1 MRKRKVSLT
10 GRLNVTALWASPRC
24 KNTVDDTKATH
35 DTPKPIATLDA
46 MITSIDPF
54 YHSYL
59 PVGRPDP
66 IASYTGRMV
75 VNAAEHLSTRDLII
89 NEALHCFAES
99 GYDGTSLNDIAA
111 GVGIRRPSLLHHF
124 PSKEALYHEVFE
136 GLLSDWFERLA
147 EAIATPG
154 RGWAKVELVIGAGFD
169 FFADNH
175 EYVRLMRREA
185 LDGGAHL
192 GIDLAAVL
200 RPMWDRSVD
209 YFRDEMESGVFRQ
222 HDPEQLL
229 LTGYGALLS
238 YFSDSPFLGGL
249 LDEDPL
255 APDAL
260 LRRRDHITAFFR
272 TALVP

>member
-1 MRKRKVSLT
+1 MVDAT
-10 GRLNVTALWASPRC
+10 GN
-24 KNTVDDTKATH
+24 
-35 DTPKPIATLDA
+35 
-46 MITSIDPF
+46 
-54 YHSYL
+54 
-59 PVGRPDP
+59 G
-66 IASYTGRMV
+66 G
-75 VNAAEHLSTRDLII
+75 EQLSTRESII
-89 NEALHCFAES
+89 SEALRCFAES

-136 GLLSDWFERLA
+136 RLLGDWLERLA
-147 EAIATPG
+147 QVVDVPEH
-154 RGWAKVELVIGAGFD
+154 GWDKVQLVIGAGFD
-169 FFADNH
+169 FFAENH

-185 LDGGAHL
+185 LDGGSHL

-200 RPMWDRSVD
+200 RPMWDRSVE
-209 YFRDEMESGVFRQ
+209 YFREEMAAGVFRQ

-255 APDAL
+255 TEDA
-260 LRRRDHITAFFR
+260 LRRRREHVTSFFR